1 MIWIE
6 WHDLEMAPI
15 GEFHGAKA
23 KDKPQ
28 FIRPKI
34 EISLQPIL
42 GGLYVFPGKENVYHI
57 IPWYIKYLQLPCK
70 KLT

>member
-57 IPWYIKYLQLPCK
+57 IP
-70 KLT
+70 

>member
-1 MIWIE
+1 
-6 WHDLEMAPI
+6 MAPI

-57 IPWYIKYLQLPCK
+57 IP
-70 KLT
+70 